1 MTDTIR
7 EAIDQK
13 QITALV
19 LLDLSKAFD
28 SIGHEILL
36 KKLRSLGTSGDAT
49 EWFRRYLTD

>member
-1 MTDTIR
+1 MVSDIFKSHMVF

-28 SIGHEILL
+28 NINHKILL
-36 KKLRSLGTSGDAT
+36 SKLQVLCD
-49 EWFRRYLTD
+49 FR